1 MKQLHIE
8 LIESF
13 GYTAEADTTTGD
25 TLSAAN
31 DAASLAST
39 KKTST
44 GKTAGRIGG
53 LLTVVMG
60 VKEAYDQITAL
71 PTNTPKEEY
80 SKQVTKIVSKIVA
93 EYGLVYVGGIL
104 GLLVGGVLGPV
115 GGFAGALAGLT
126 GGMLAQYTLGDSV
139 DKIVDEIVDSL
150 YTGIEDQP
158 NTEEPTNA
166 TPAEV
171 EENPV
176 DDIKSIQ
183 TSLSHAGFDI
193 GNTGVD
199 GKFGPRT
206 MLALQTYSKQNNM
219 TDVDAVAT
227 LLGVQPES
235 VAESMTMLRKTLT
248 SINEAPVLEVRPA
261 DILRNFKA
269 GALRDT
275 SRAIGAETSAAE
287 RATQDA
293 SHGYFDANKAATT
306 AEKLAHKAGS
316 ILSGP
321 VKAGADIVKKTGGA
335 LSKFAGNHKF
345 LTTIAAMSAAGY
357 AFNALGN
364 LTGSSS
370 IGSMA
375 SSTQASTSDPK
386 IAELQQRL
394 KDLDYPIAVTGVMD
408 DKTKKAMD
416 WEWGAGGGKGQEGEY
431 GKGSAFIKQ
440 GLSDVIKSTSPK
452 TPTAAPE
459 TPSTSTASDQQSTLG
474 GQMDALSAVDAQ
486 NKAARSPERAEAE
499 RRATIDQHDMLQY
512 GRKLNVYEN
521 SELNRILE
529 LSRK

>member
-1 MKQLHIE
+1 M
-8 LIESF
+8 
-13 GYTAEADTTTGD
+13 
-25 TLSAAN
+25 
-31 DAASLAST
+31 
-39 KKTST
+39 
-44 GKTAGRIGG
+44 
-53 LLTVVMG
+53 
-60 VKEAYDQITAL
+60 
-71 PTNTPKEEY
+71 
-80 SKQVTKIVSKIVA
+80 
-93 EYGLVYVGGIL
+93 
-104 GLLVGGVLGPV
+104 
-115 GGFAGALAGLT
+115 
-126 GGMLAQYTLGDSV
+126 
-139 DKIVDEIVDSL
+139 
-150 YTGIEDQP
+150 
-158 NTEEPTNA
+158 
-166 TPAEV
+166 

-176 DDIKSIQ
+176 DDIKAIQ
-183 TSLSHAGFDI
+183 TSLSQAGFDI

-248 SINEAPVLEVRPA
+248 SINEATPGSFYK
-261 DILRNFKA
+261 NFKA
-269 GALRDT
+269 GMFGDT

-287 RATQDA
+287 RAAQDA
-293 SHGYFDANKAATT
+293 SHGYYDVNKAATT

-316 ILSGP
+316 LLSGP
-321 VKAGADIVKKTGGA
+321 AKAGADIVKKTGGA

-345 LTTIAAMSAAGY
+345 LATIAAMSAAGY

-364 LTGSSS
+364 LTGSSG

-375 SSTQASTSDPK
+375 TSPQTSKSDPK

-394 KDLDYPIAVTGVMD
+394 KELDYPIAVTGVMD

-452 TPTAAPE
+452 TSTNTPE

-474 GQMDALSAVDAQ
+474 DQMDALSAVDAQ

>member
-13 GYTAEADTTTGD
+13 GYTFEADTTTGD
-25 TLSAAN
+25 TLSVAN

-44 GKTAGRIGG
+44 GKRAGKIGG
-53 LLTVVMG
+53 LLTVAMG

-139 DKIVDEIVDSL
+139 DKIVDEIVDAL

-158 NTEEPTNA
+158 NTEEPPNA

-248 SINEAPVLEVRPA
+248 SINEATPGSYYK
-261 DILRNFKA
+261 NFKA
-269 GALRDT
+269 GMFGDT

-287 RATQDA
+287 RAAQDA
-293 SHGYFDANKAATT
+293 SHGYYDVNKAATT

-316 ILSGP
+316 LLSGP
-321 VKAGADIVKKTGGA
+321 AKAGADIVKKTGGA

-345 LTTIAAMSAAGY
+345 LATIAAMSAAGY

-364 LTGSSS
+364 LTGSSG

-375 SSTQASTSDPK
+375 ASPQTSKSDPK

-394 KDLDYPIAVTGVMD
+394 KELDYPIAVTGVMD

-452 TPTAAPE
+452 TSTNTPE
-459 TPSTSTASDQQSTLG
+459 TPSTSTASDQQSTMG
-474 GQMDALSAVDAQ
+474 DQMDALSAVDAQ

>member
-139 DKIVDEIVDSL
+139 DKIVDEIVDAL

-158 NTEEPTNA
+158 NTEEPPNA

-176 DDIKSIQ
+176 DDIKAMQSA
-183 TSLSHAGFDI
+183 LSQAGFDI

-248 SINEAPVLEVRPA
+248 SINEAPVLEA
-261 DILRNFKA
+261 GILRNFKA

-275 SRAIGAETSAAE
+275 SRAIGAETTAAE
-287 RATQDA
+287 RAAQDA

-416 WEWGAGGGKGQEGEY
+416 WEWGAGGEKGQEGEH

-452 TPTAAPE
+452 